1 MHVIRLRAPW
11 EIEALAKPPGT
22 VRCVRHFNKPTGLDG
37 RQRVWL
43 VVDGPVLPARI
54 ALNGQTVG
62 QASGLPPSGAPT
74 RNDITSLLAARN
86 KIEIELVTPEGG
98 DPLVSLGDV
107 RMEIDEAQA

>member
-11 EIEALAKPPGT
+11 EVEALAKPPGT
-22 VRCVRHFNKPTGLDG
+22 VRCVRNFNKPTGLDG
-37 RQRVWL
+37 GEHVWL

-54 ALNGQTVG
+54 ALNGQTVV
-62 QASGLPPSGAPT
+62 QASGSSPGGALT
-74 RNDITSLLAARN
+74 RSDITSLLAARN

-107 RMEIDEAQA
+107 RLEIDVAQA